1 MPRARA
7 GGAQAGAGGRAHER
21 ASETA
26 SFRIGRSADLRNR
39 LEQDSRVDGAQPA
52 GGNLGRQRAQVVL
65 GTLYKLDFLRF
76 NSISAATL

>member
-7 GGAQAGAGGRAHER
+7 GGR
-21 ASETA
+21 A

-39 LEQDSRVDGAQPA
+39 LEQDSRVDGVQPE

-76 NSISAATL
+76 NSVSAATL